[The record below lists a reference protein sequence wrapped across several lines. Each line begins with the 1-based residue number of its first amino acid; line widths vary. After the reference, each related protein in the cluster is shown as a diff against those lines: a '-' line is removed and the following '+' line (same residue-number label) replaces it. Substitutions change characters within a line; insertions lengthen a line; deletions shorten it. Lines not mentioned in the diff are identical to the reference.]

1 MGAVGNA
8 YLVLYNVV
16 QFLGWSHMLYILLPH
31 LDAALVKGVDR
42 GQLYSDIEL
51 SVKVFQTAAV
61 LEVVHAA
68 VGLVKTN
75 PMLAMF
81 QVSSRVFVV
90 WAILDAVPES
100 RLCRGLPLLL
110 IAWII
115 TEMIRYS
122 FYAVGLLGTSLYF
135 ITWLRF
141 ISFYI
146 YIFPLESWSVII
158 LRYTLFFALYPIGVT
173 GELWCCYVSLARVAR
188 DKLFTWTMP
197 NSLNM
202 TFNFYYVLI
211 AIMLSYIPLFPQL
224 YFHMIAQRKK
234 VIGGHKKTA

>member
-31 LDAALVKGVDR
+31 LDTALIKGVDR
-42 GQLYSDIEL
+42 GQLYADIEL
-51 SVKVFQTAAV
+51 SLKIFQTAAV

-81 QVSSRVFVV
+81 QVSSRVFVA

-122 FYAVGLLGTSLYF
+122 FYAVGLLGTSLYI
-135 ITWLRF
+135 ITWLRY
-141 ISFYI
+141 S
-146 YIFPLESWSVII
+146 
-158 LRYTLFFALYPIGVT
+158 
-173 GELWCCYVSLARVAR
+173 
-188 DKLFTWTMP
+188 
-197 NSLNM
+197 
-202 TFNFYYVLI
+202 I
-211 AIMLSYIPLFPQL
+211 AILFVFFL
-224 YFHMIAQRKK
+224 N
-234 VIGGHKKTA
+234 

>member
-1 MGAVGNA
+1 MEIKDKRKLRQNPKFIHLHIGSSEAEKKCKMGVVGNA

-122 FYAVGLLGTSLYF
+122 FYVVGLLGTSLYF

-141 ISFYI
+141 LFDAY
-146 YIFPLESWSVII
+146 F
-158 LRYTLFFALYPIGVT
+158 TL
-173 GELWCCYVSLARVAR
+173 
-188 DKLFTWTMP
+188 
-197 NSLNM
+197 
-202 TFNFYYVLI
+202 
-211 AIMLSYIPLFPQL
+211 
-224 YFHMIAQRKK
+224 
-234 VIGGHKKTA
+234 

>member
-1 MGAVGNA
+1 MGAAGNA

-31 LDAALVKGVDR
+31 LDTALVKGVDR
-42 GQLYSDIEL
+42 GQLYADIEL
-51 SVKVFQTAAV
+51 SLKIFQTAAV

-81 QVSSRVFVV
+81 QVSSRVFVA

-110 IAWII
+110 IAWIV

-122 FYAVGLLGTSLYF
+122 FYAVGLLGTSVYL

-141 ISFYI
+141 S
-146 YIFPLESWSVII
+146 
-158 LRYTLFFALYPIGVT
+158 
-173 GELWCCYVSLARVAR
+173 
-188 DKLFTWTMP
+188 
-197 NSLNM
+197 
-202 TFNFYYVLI
+202 I
-211 AIMLSYIPLFPQL
+211 AIYTVGHPLSRNVLFSFGGSAYQL
-224 YFHMIAQRKK
+224 GCTLAAVIALRMVEHVKNALQN
-234 VIGGHKKTA
+234 KTTG

>member
-135 ITWLRF
+135 ITWLR
-141 ISFYI
+141 
-146 YIFPLESWSVII
+146 
-158 LRYTLFFALYPIGVT
+158 YTLFFALYPIGVT

>member
-1 MGAVGNA
+1 MGVAGKA

-31 LDAALVKGVDR
+31 LDTALIKGVDR
-42 GQLYSDIEL
+42 GQLYSDIEWSL
-51 SVKVFQTAAV
+51 KIFQTAAL

-68 VGLVKTN
+68 LGLVKTN
-75 PMLAMF
+75 PMLALF
-81 QVSSRVFVV
+81 QVSSRVFVA

-122 FYAVGLLGTSLYF
+122 FYAVGLLGTSLYL
-135 ITWLRF
+135 ITW
-141 ISFYI
+141 
-146 YIFPLESWSVII
+146 

-173 GELWCCYVSLARVAR
+173 GELWCCYVSLDRVAR
-188 DKLFTWTMP
+188 NKILTWTMP
-197 NSLNM
+197 NRFNM